1 VTSSVSAERLG
12 DDFDSGG
19 RGTVAGGPT
28 SPGEQR
34 AIAGRLSLG
43 VGRALL
49 PPFGLVVLVLAAWWL
64 AADLA
69 DSTVFPGP
77 LPSARSLVHELGV
90 GEFRS
95 AALSTVALL
104 AVSYAA
110 VVFVGAVTGL
120 LVGLSGFWRDAVL
133 PLVYVFN
140 SVPKVVLYPLF
151 LIFLGIGDR
160 GVGSFAFLSGV
171 IPMFLMVV
179 EGVASIP
186 RVHLKLAAALQLPT
200 WQVLRRVVLPG
211 TLPAVIA
218 GARVAF
224 GLTFLGLLL
233 GQLLAGTSGL
243 GYELVR
249 SVTLVR
255 LQDIMGQALFVVL
268 LALVPALA
276 LRVAEHRIDRRFQS

>member
-1 VTSSVSAERLG
+1 MTASVPVERVGVAAGLPLG
-12 DDFDSGG
+12 AA
-19 RGTVAGGPT
+19 RG
-28 SPGEQR
+28 
-34 AIAGRLSLG
+34 
-43 VGRALL
+43 LL
-49 PPFGLVVLVLAAWWL
+49 PPISLVVVVLAAWWL

-69 DSTVFPGP
+69 NSTVFPGP
-77 LPSARSLVHELGV
+77 VPAVRSLVHQLGI

-104 AVSYAA
+104 AVAYAA
-110 VVFVGAVTGL
+110 VVVVGAASGL
-120 LVGLSGFWRDAVL
+120 LLGLSTFWRDAVL

-140 SVPKVVLYPLF
+140 SIPKVVLYPLF

-186 RVHLKLAAALQLPT
+186 RVQLKLAAGLRLPT
-200 WQVLRRVVLPG
+200 RQVLRKVVLPG
-211 TLPAVIA
+211 SLPAVIG

-276 LRVAEHRIDRRFQS
+276 LRAAEHRIDRRFGQ